1 MSGLDFLSTFCFV
14 LNSTLLLFPP
24 NIFDGKL
31 APKGQKKPP
40 TLESKV
46 GGFLGGIRVK
56 LKTLLQF
63 EAEPYVTQTG
73 LFPGFHRVESQLRE
87 NTLD

>member
-1 MSGLDFLSTFCFV
+1 MKNWLPFECIWFV
-14 LNSTLLLFPP
+14 LHFTPPLLPP
-24 NIFDGKL
+24 NIFDSNL
-31 APKGQKKPP
+31 SPKRQKKPP
-40 TLESKV
+40 TLDSKV

-63 EAEPYVTQTG
+63 EAEPYATQTG